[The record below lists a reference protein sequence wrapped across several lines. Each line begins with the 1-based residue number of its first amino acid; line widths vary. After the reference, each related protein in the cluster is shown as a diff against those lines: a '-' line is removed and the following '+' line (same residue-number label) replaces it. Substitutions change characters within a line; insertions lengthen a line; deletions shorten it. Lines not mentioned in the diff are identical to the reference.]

1 MKRLRAFCGLQLC
14 LALLLAAGCGNAARP
29 LPALTASRPQ
39 GAPAYRWVPSADASY
54 QIQYTGKLDMRV
66 AAQIYDLDGFDTP
79 PSVVSKL
86 HALKRRAI
94 CYVDAGTWE
103 NWRPDAKDFPKK
115 LLGEPV
121 SHWPG
126 ERWLDVRQTAILE
139 PIMSKRLDLCK
150 QKGFDGVD
158 PDNIDG
164 YTNDTGFSISGAQQL
179 AYDLWLASAAHARG
193 LAVAQ
198 KNDNG
203 QVAQL
208 SKAFDFAV
216 VEQCYAQGWCKQFAL
231 YTKSGRLVVDVEYG
245 LSEQTFLT
253 KTCASDA
260 RYDETAILKKLQLT
274 AWVVTCSK
282 GAHL

>member
-14 LALLLAAGCGNAARP
+14 LALPLAAGCGNAARP
-29 LPALTASRPQ
+29 LPALTASIAR
-39 GAPAYRWVPSADASY
+39 GVPAHRWVPTADASY

-179 AYDLWLASAAHARG
+179 AYDLWLASAAHARR

-203 QVAQL
+203 QVEQL

-216 VEQCYAQGWCKQFAL
+216 
-231 YTKSGRLVVDVEYG
+231 
-245 LSEQTFLT
+245 
-253 KTCASDA
+253 
-260 RYDETAILKKLQLT
+260 
-274 AWVVTCSK
+274 
-282 GAHL
+282 